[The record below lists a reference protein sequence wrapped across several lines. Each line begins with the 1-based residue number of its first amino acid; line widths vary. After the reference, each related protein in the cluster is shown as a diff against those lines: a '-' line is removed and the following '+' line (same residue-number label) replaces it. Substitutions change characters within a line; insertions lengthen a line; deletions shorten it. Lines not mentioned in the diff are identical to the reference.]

1 MTKFGAILLLT
12 LHLCSSVCYSVVFKY
27 FISVSDKD
35 AVAQINRAAY
45 KDAELVEI
53 AIPLN
58 MPYMQSQDDYERCDG
73 SIEFNGTHYNYVKRK
88 TSNDTLH
95 LLCLPNAQKTQLY
108 ATKIDYAKQ
117 LSDVPSGKKGSEP
130 STTKS
135 AFFSEY
141 SYQSAEYNF
150 DTFHILI
157 NKDRSVTNSFLASC
171 FIETA
176 GKPPQS
182 LI

>member
-1 MTKFGAILLLT
+1 MIKIGAILLLT
-12 LHLCSSVCYSVVFKY
+12 LHLCSSVFYTFIFKY
-27 FISVSDKD
+27 FISLSDKD
-35 AVAQINRAAY
+35 AVSQIDKAAY

-58 MPYMQSQDDYERCDG
+58 MPYMQSQNDYERYDG

-88 TSNDTLH
+88 TTNDTLH

-108 ATKIDYAKQ
+108 ATKNDYAKQ
-117 LSDVPSGKKGSEP
+117 LSDAPSSKKGSESSAIK
-130 STTKS
+130 ST
-135 AFFSEY
+135 FFSEY
-141 SYQSAEYNF
+141 SYQSMQY
-150 DTFHILI
+150 DLTCFHIRI
-157 NKDRSVTNSFLASC
+157 NQHITIMNPFLASC

-182 LI
+182 LV

>member
-12 LHLCSSVCYSVVFKY
+12 LHLCSSVCYSFVFKY

-35 AVAQINRAAY
+35 AVAQINKAAY

-58 MPYMQSQDDYERCDG
+58 MPYMQSQDSYERCDG

-117 LSDVPSGKKGSEP
+117 LSDAPSGKKGDGP
-130 STTKS
+130 SPVKS
-135 AFFSEY
+135 TFFSEY
-141 SYQSAEYNF
+141 SYHSMQY
-150 DTFHILI
+150 DLTVWHILVNQHTRI
-157 NKDRSVTNSFLASC
+157 TNPFLASC

>member
-1 MTKFGAILLLT
+1 MTKIGAILLLIV
-12 LHLCSSVCYSVVFKY
+12 HLCSSVCYSFVFKY
-27 FISVSDKD
+27 FISLSDKD
-35 AVAQINRAAY
+35 AVAQIDKSAY

-95 LLCLPNAQKTQLY
+95 LLCLPNSQKTKLY
-108 ATKIDYAKQ
+108 ATKNDYAKQ
-117 LSDVPSGKKGSEP
+117 LSDAPSGKKGSESSAMK
-130 STTKS
+130 ST
-135 AFFSEY
+135 FFSEY
-141 SYQSAEYNF
+141 SFQFMQYDLTLS
-150 DTFHILI
+150 HILI
-157 NKDRSVTNSFLASC
+157 NQHTTTKNPFLASC

-182 LI
+182 II

>member
-1 MTKFGAILLLT
+1 M
-12 LHLCSSVCYSVVFKY
+12 CYSFVFQY
-27 FISVSDKD
+27 FISLSDKD
-35 AVAQINRAAY
+35 AVIRIDKTVY

-58 MPYMQSQDDYERCDG
+58 MPYMQSQDEYERCDG

-88 TSNDTLH
+88 VSNDTLH

-108 ATKIDYAKQ
+108 ATKIDYTKQ
-117 LSDVPSGKKGSEP
+117 LSDAPSGKKGSDQ

-135 AFFSEY
+135 TFFNDY
-141 SYQSAEYNF
+141 SCQSIEYNF
-150 DTFHILI
+150 NNSNILV
-157 NKDRSVTNSFLASC
+157 NLYSSTTNSFLPSC